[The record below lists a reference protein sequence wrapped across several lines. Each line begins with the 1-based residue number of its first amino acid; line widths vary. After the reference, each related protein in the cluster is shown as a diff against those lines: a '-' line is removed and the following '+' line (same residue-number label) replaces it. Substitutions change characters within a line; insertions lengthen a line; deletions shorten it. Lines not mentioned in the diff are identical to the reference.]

1 MLKVEEMILPNNKRV
16 DFEAS
21 AGEIV
26 HIQGSNGIGKSLFFK
41 SLSRLIPSEFKT
53 LRLHDKDSEDFRI
66 ENWRRHVFYLPPEIH
81 HDPQMTVSEFIH
93 LPLKFEIYRNHKI
106 DFEDLDLKLD
116 LKTPLHR
123 LSSGERQRLSLYRAI
138 KLNPYILLIDETFSH
153 IDQNEKELLFS
164 KLKLWCGREKMILVI
179 SHQDL
184 SGFSSRN
191 YCL

>member
-1 MLKVEEMILPNNKRV
+1 MLKVEEMILPNKKRFH
-16 DFEAS
+16 FEAS

-41 SLSRLIPSEFKT
+41 CLSRLIPSEFKT
-53 LRLHDKDSEDFRI
+53 LSLHNKESEHFQI
-66 ENWRRHVFYLPPEIH
+66 ELWRRQILYLPPEIH
-81 HDPQMTVSEFIH
+81 HDPQMTVSEFLL
-93 LPLKFEIYRNHKI
+93 LPLTFEIYKNHKI
-106 DFEDLDLKLD
+106 DFDDLDLKFD
-116 LKTPLHR
+116 LKTPLGR

-138 KLNPYILLIDETFSH
+138 KLDPSVLLIDETFSH
-153 IDQNEKELLFS
+153 VDQNEKEHIFS
-164 KLKLWCGREKMILVI
+164 KLKVWCGKEKMILVI